1 MNQILMIILKKKN
14 LAHIKE
20 TLYNI
25 IQMINIKIQIIM
37 LKKEELLS
45 IEEEMKLI
53 LLIMS
58 KIKKILI
65 KYIIGQEKI
74 IIHMI

>member
-20 TLYNI
+20 ILYNI

-65 KYIIGQEKI
+65 KYIIGPEKI

>member
-1 MNQILMIILKKKN
+1 
-14 LAHIKE
+14 
-20 TLYNI
+20 
-25 IQMINIKIQIIM
+25 MINIKIQIIM

-65 KYIIGQEKI
+65 KYIIGPEKI